1 MSKAVA
7 IINVIAWAGFWAF
20 GYLALT
26 AEGFTETQIV
36 TAALLASA
44 GLITGIIAYL
54 RLVRGS
60 EQSGYAKPSNRMS
73 RAQRDAAQA
82 QWGQIE

>member
-1 MSKAVA
+1 MTKAIAV
-7 IINVIAWAGFWAF
+7 INVIAWAGFWAF

-36 TAALLASA
+36 TASLLAAS

-60 EQSGYAKPSNRMS
+60 ERSGYAKPSNRMT

-82 QWGQIE
+82 QWGKIK

>member
-1 MSKAVA
+1 MTKAIAV
-7 IINVIAWAGFWAF
+7 INVIAWAGFWAF

-36 TAALLASA
+36 TASLLAAS

-60 EQSGYAKPSNRMS
+60 ERSGYAKPSNRMT

-82 QWGQIE
+82 QWGKIE

>member
-1 MSKAVA
+1 MNKMIA
-7 IINVIAWAGFWAF
+7 IVNVIAWAGFWAF

-26 AEGFTETQIV
+26 AESYSETQVV

-54 RLVRGS
+54 RLVHGS
-60 EQSGYAKPSNRMS
+60 ERSGYARPSARMT
-73 RAQRDAAQA
+73 REQRDAAQA
-82 QWGQIE
+82 QWGQVK

>member
-1 MSKAVA
+1 MSKILA

-26 AEGFTETQIV
+26 ADGYSPAQVV
-36 TAALLASA
+36 TAALLAA
-44 GLITGIIAYL
+44 GGLFTGILVYL

-60 EQSGYAKPSNRMS
+60 ELSGYARPSNRMT
-73 RAQRDAAQA
+73 REQRDAAQA
-82 QWGQIE
+82 QWGQVQ

>member
-1 MSKAVA
+1 MTKAIAV
-7 IINVIAWAGFWAF
+7 INVIAWAGFWAF

-36 TAALLASA
+36 TASLLAAS

-60 EQSGYAKPSNRMS
+60 ERSGYAKPSNRIT

-82 QWGQIE
+82 QWGQIK

>member
-1 MSKAVA
+1 MNKMIA
-7 IINVIAWAGFWAF
+7 IVNVIAWAGFWAF

-26 AEGFTETQIV
+26 AESYSETQVV

-44 GLITGIIAYL
+44 GLITGIVAYL

-60 EQSGYAKPSNRMS
+60 ERSGYARPSARMT
-73 RAQRDAAQA
+73 REQRDAAQA
-82 QWGQIE
+82 QWGQVE

>member
-1 MSKAVA
+1 MSKMIA

-26 AEGFTETQIV
+26 AESYSETQVV

-60 EQSGYAKPSNRMS
+60 ERSGYAKPSARMT
-73 RAQRDAAQA
+73 REQRDAAQA
-82 QWGQIE
+82 KWGQVK

>member
-1 MSKAVA
+1 MNKMIA
-7 IINVIAWAGFWAF
+7 IVNVIAWAGFWAF

-26 AEGFTETQIV
+26 AESYSETQVV

-60 EQSGYAKPSNRMS
+60 ERSGYARPSARMT
-73 RAQRDAAQA
+73 REQRDAAQA
-82 QWGQIE
+82 QWVQVK

>member
-1 MSKAVA
+1 MNKMIA
-7 IINVIAWAGFWAF
+7 IVNVIAWAGFWAF

-26 AEGFTETQIV
+26 AESYSETQVV

-60 EQSGYAKPSNRMS
+60 ERSGYARPSARMT
-73 RAQRDAAQA
+73 REQRDASQA
-82 QWGQIE
+82 QWGQVK

>member
-1 MSKAVA
+1 MKKMIA
-7 IINVIAWAGFWAF
+7 IVNVVAWAGFWAF

-26 AEGFTETQIV
+26 AESYSETQVV

-60 EQSGYAKPSNRMS
+60 ERSGYAKPSARMT
-73 RAQRDAAQA
+73 REQRDAAQA
-82 QWGQIE
+82 QWGQVE

>member
-1 MSKAVA
+1 MTKAIAV
-7 IINVIAWAGFWAF
+7 INVIAWAGFWAF

-36 TAALLASA
+36 TASLLAAS

-60 EQSGYAKPSNRMS
+60 ERSGYAKPSNRIT

>member
-1 MSKAVA
+1 MSKVIA

-26 AEGFTETQIV
+26 AESYSETQVV

-60 EQSGYAKPSNRMS
+60 ERSGYAKPSARMT
-73 RAQRDAAQA
+73 REQRDAAQA
-82 QWGQIE
+82 QWGQIK

>member
-1 MSKAVA
+1 MKKMIA
-7 IINVIAWAGFWAF
+7 IVNVVAWAGFWAF

-26 AEGFTETQIV
+26 AESYSESQVV

-60 EQSGYAKPSNRMS
+60 ERSGYAKPSARMT
-73 RAQRDAAQA
+73 REQRDAAQA
-82 QWGQIE
+82 QWGQVE

>member
-1 MSKAVA
+1 MNKMIA
-7 IINVIAWAGFWAF
+7 IVNVVAWAGFWAF

-26 AEGFTETQIV
+26 AESYSETQVV
-36 TAALLASA
+36 TAALLAAA

-60 EQSGYAKPSNRMS
+60 ERSGYAKPSARMT
-73 RAQRDAAQA
+73 REQRDAAQA
-82 QWGQIE
+82 QWGQVE